1 MLRQWKK
8 SDNEV
13 IGRLEVENFRSP
25 WSLEML
31 DSCFLYDNFYGVVE
45 EDDGVIIGYVGA
57 VYSGEDADVMNLCVD
72 EKYRRRGYAT
82 KLMNG
87 IIDYLKERLVKNVFL
102 EVRRSNRSAIALYE
116 KLGFTKVGER
126 KRYYENTEDA
136 MVYVLFIGQ

>member
-31 DSCFLYDNFYGVVE
+31 DSCFSYDNFYGVVSE
-45 EDDGVIIGYVGA
+45 ENGVIIGYVGA
-57 VYSGEDADVMNLCVD
+57 VFSGEDADVMNLCVD
-72 EKYRRRGYAT
+72 ANYRRRGHAT
-82 KLMNG
+82 ELMNG
-87 IIDYLKERLVKNVFL
+87 IIGYLKERSVKNVFL
-102 EVRRSNRSAIALYE
+102 EVRRSNDQAIALYE